1 MARVGVGR
9 LARVIVVGA
18 AVVLPSSLLA
28 AIAFDAGH
36 QGVALGRSSP
46 TSVQDAG
53 AWPVAAG
60 QQLFSAN
67 PQSGN
72 GSDSTADGTSQQLH
86 QRVVIPVNDSTSTTE
101 SGGTTTTTTTNSST
115 STETPPE
122 TAHVLG
128 TAQTPIPPPAV
139 AVPAKTN
146 YTG

>member
-18 AVVLPSSLLA
+18 AVVLPSSLIA
-28 AIAFDAGH
+28 SIAFDAGH
-36 QGVALGRSSP
+36 QGVALGHSSP
-46 TSVQDAG
+46 TSVQQAG

-67 PQSGN
+67 PESGN
-72 GSDSTADGTSQQLH
+72 GSDSTTDGTAQQLQ

-101 SGGTTTTTTTNSST
+101 AGATTTTTSPSPTSS
-115 STETPPE
+115 ETPPE